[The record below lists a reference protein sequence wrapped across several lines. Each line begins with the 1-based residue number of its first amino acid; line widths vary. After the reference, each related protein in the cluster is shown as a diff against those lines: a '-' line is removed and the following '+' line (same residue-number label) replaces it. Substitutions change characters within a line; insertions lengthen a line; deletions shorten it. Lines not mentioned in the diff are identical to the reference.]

1 MVHLTEQICSTR
13 IIYRPFSAPGHQTP
27 YERARSPLRPIEAPA
42 RPCYRAH
49 IFHRQDAP
57 MIPRYSRPQMA
68 SIWEPEA
75 KFRIWFEIRSEEHTS
90 ELQSLMRISYAVF
103 CLKKK
108 ILIKNYI
115 NQK

>member
-1 MVHLTEQICSTR
+1 MVHLTEHICSTR

-42 RPCYRAH
+42 RPCSRAH

-68 SIWEPEA
+68 SIWEPAA
-75 KFRIWFEIRSEEHTS
+75 KFRIWFETEAHSLDKMAEHGVVPLGDRKS
-90 ELQSLMRISYAVF
+90 KRLNSRQQCPA
-103 CLKKK
+103 
-108 ILIKNYI
+108 
-115 NQK
+115 